1 MGCKLPATWWAAFP
15 ASLLAAAVFST
26 PVQAQECSPA
36 DIELSSQAEVDSF
49 QDSHGP
55 CHRATNLTIRGP
67 DIVNLDG
74 LADFTEVSG
83 RLSIYGNSQLTNI
96 DGFPA
101 LVSVGKLDIL
111 SNDVLVAIDGLNA
124 LAVIDSY
131 LLIRLN
137 YKLTSIQ
144 GLTSLRSVGENLF
157 ISNSWE
163 LADMRGLSAVTDLG
177 GDLIIADTK
186 LDNLDALSQ
195 LTRVGGTVN
204 IQRNGYL
211 YDCSGI
217 TRLIDGNDDGEPGPG
232 PGIAG
237 VPDVGDDVFL
247 ERNGAGCNSVRQ
259 ILLGIDRFTINP
271 GLNDAW
277 FSPENTGQ
285 GFLVTLLPD
294 ARTIFLAWFTFDT
307 GRPPEGTTAQL
318 GDAGHRWLT
327 AQGPY
332 DPNQPEVWL
341 DVFLTQGGLFDR
353 AEPAPETGEPIG
365 YMRIWWDEC
374 ENAWLSYNLSG
385 LGLNGSMAIRRIVP
399 DNVALCEALSTV
411 D

>member
-1 MGCKLPATWWAAFP
+1 MGCRLPGARWAAFTV
-15 ASLLAAAVFST
+15 SLLAAAVFST
-26 PVQAQECSPA
+26 PVRAQECSPA
-36 DIELSSQAEVDSF
+36 DIELNSQAEVDSF
-49 QDSHGP
+49 QDNHGP
-55 CHRATNLTIRGP
+55 CQRATNVTIRGP

-74 LADFTEVSG
+74 LADLTEVSG

-124 LAVIDSY
+124 LAVTDSY
-131 LLIRLN
+131 LLIRVN
-137 YKLTSIQ
+137 HKLTSIQ

-163 LADMRGLSAVTDLG
+163 LADLGGLSAVTDVG
-177 GDLIIADTK
+177 GHLIIADTK

-204 IQRNGYL
+204 IQRNSYL
-211 YDCSGI
+211 FDCSGI
-217 TRLIDGNDDGEPGPG
+217 MRLIDGNDDGEPGPG

-259 ILLGIDRFTINP
+259 ILLGIDSFIINP

-277 FSPENTGQ
+277 FDPEHPGQ
-285 GFLVTLLPD
+285 GFLVTVLPD
-294 ARTIFLAWFTFDT
+294 AGTIFLAWFTFDT
-307 GRPPEGTTAQL
+307 GRPPEGATAQL

-327 AQGPY
+327 AQGSY
-332 DPNQPEVWL
+332 SHYQSDFL
-341 DVFLTQGGLFDR
+341 DVFLTKGGVFDS

-365 YMRIWWDEC
+365 HIQILWDEC
-374 ENAWLSYNLSG
+374 ENARLSYNLSG

-399 DNVALCEALSTV
+399 DNVSLCEALSTV